1 MRRCRIIRPSSI
13 VGPSAATAARAEL
26 GAGDEGEE
34 VLHIRDRE
42 STGPAGMR
50 TAATATGQ
58 WEPRGTGHSRRG
70 AADVLHQVEAR
81 EDDVQATFVR
91 SDERTQENADHVG
104 AWRHSARSPSS
115 SGAARAPAPE
125 ATAPASAA
133 GAHPKNDD
141 VTAYV

>member
-1 MRRCRIIRPSSI
+1 MIASPLGQLGCEPPPRRRVNGS
-13 VGPSAATAARAEL
+13 L
-26 GAGDEGEE
+26 GEQD
-34 VLHIRDRE
+34 I
-42 STGPAGMR
+42 
-50 TAATATGQ
+50 
-58 WEPRGTGHSRRG
+58 RG

-115 SGAARAPAPE
+115 SGAARAPAAE